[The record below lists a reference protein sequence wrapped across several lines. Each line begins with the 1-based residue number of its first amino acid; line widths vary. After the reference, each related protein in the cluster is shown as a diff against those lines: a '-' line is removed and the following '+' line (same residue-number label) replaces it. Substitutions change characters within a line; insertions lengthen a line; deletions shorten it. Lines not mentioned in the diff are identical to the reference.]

1 VTILIRCINSENVCD
16 LLMAAERHD
25 ANELRAACFQFA
37 VFNFAR
43 VRCSAAFPS
52 LPVSTIMDIVARI
65 SL

>member
-1 VTILIRCINSENVCD
+1 
-16 LLMAAERHD
+16 MAAERHG
-25 ANELRAACFQFA
+25 ARELRGACFQFA

-43 VRCSAAFPS
+43 VRCTAAFPS